1 MKVLTKRAI
10 ATLGGVSAIVLT
22 VGFGGAGVSPTITTP
37 TAPTHSSSVATPARP
52 DAAHPGVQAET
63 LAGCVSGLNC

>member
-1 MKVLTKRAI
+1 MKQAI
-10 ATLGGVSAIVLT
+10 ATLGGAAAVLLT

-52 DAAHPGVQAET
+52 DAAHPGGQAET
-63 LAGCVSGLNC
+63 LAGCISGANC